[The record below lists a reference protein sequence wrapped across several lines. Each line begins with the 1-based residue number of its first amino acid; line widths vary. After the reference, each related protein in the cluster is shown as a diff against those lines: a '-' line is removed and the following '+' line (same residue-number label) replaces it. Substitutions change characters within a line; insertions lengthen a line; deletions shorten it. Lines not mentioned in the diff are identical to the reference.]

1 MIKLR
6 TKKKVHNRKYRTK
19 KFKGGE
25 KIELSL
31 NNIFLPAPEN
41 ISLNVTDSLV
51 DIAMNSLKMYNVNV
65 SKEKLLDNFQ
75 TFISLI
81 DDAIKKYNKNRDN
94 NFLNDNNQL
103 LRDFSKQYD
112 NNELGVVVN
121 SLKYLLNTFKNYNT
135 IDRNKVKRQILDKTY
150 EMVMK
155 IHEQYDKEEEE
166 FNSIY
171 ERIEQNNRENQ
182 EYYDAIQK
190 GGLTPIQKKVL

>member
-1 MIKLR
+1 
-6 TKKKVHNRKYRTK
+6 
-19 KFKGGE
+19 
-25 KIELSL
+25 
-31 NNIFLPAPEN
+31 
-41 ISLNVTDSLV
+41 
-51 DIAMNSLKMYNVNV
+51 MNSLKMYNIDV

-81 DDAIKKYNKNRDN
+81 DDAIKKYNKNSDN

-150 EMVMK
+150 EMVMEV
-155 IHEQYDKEEEE
+155 HEQYDKEEEE
-166 FNSIY
+166 FNLIY

-190 GGLTPIQKKVL
+190 VDDAYTKRWTTPIQKVTCLLYKKVV